1 MSTVASN
8 LHVLQ
13 PLISKIAFKQENL
26 SKLATFRCLT
36 SKHRFLKTSF
46 RKPGLDVNME
56 TEQFF
61 PFSPFLD
68 TTRGEFTEF
77 TRTSPASPRRCE
89 HCCLEADLEA
99 WIRLA
104 MDWGHRT
111 FPFTM
116 KFMPY
121 MQSDQKITFNKD
133 MPKSQI

>member
-36 SKHRFLKTSF
+36 IKHRFLKTSF

-61 PFSPFLD
+61 PLLPFS
-68 TTRGEFTEF
+68 G
-77 TRTSPASPRRCE
+77 
-89 HCCLEADLEA
+89 
-99 WIRLA
+99 
-104 MDWGHRT
+104 
-111 FPFTM
+111 
-116 KFMPY
+116 Y
-121 MQSDQKITFNKD
+121 NKR
-133 MPKSQI
+133 